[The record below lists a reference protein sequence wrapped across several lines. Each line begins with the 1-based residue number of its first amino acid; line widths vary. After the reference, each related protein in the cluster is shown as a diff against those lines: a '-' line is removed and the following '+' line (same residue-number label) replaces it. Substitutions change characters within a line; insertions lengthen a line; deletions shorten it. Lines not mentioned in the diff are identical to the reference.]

1 MARVPYLEREQL
13 DAEGQA
19 VYDKICRER
28 NIPRPGLQFRALMH
42 NAKATGYL
50 NSLGAQLRYHS
61 AIPENLKEVAIL
73 AVSRE
78 WNSAMEWTAH
88 APLAAKAGVS
98 SGTIEAI
105 RTRGALSGLT
115 EQEQV
120 ITGFV
125 HQLLREKE
133 VTDVT
138 FSAAAKLLGTVGVV
152 DLVLICSYYSAIT
165 MAQIA
170 LKPELE
176 AGKVSTL

>member
-1 MARVPYLEREQL
+1 MARVPYVERKQL
-13 DAEGQA
+13 DAEGQV
-19 VYDKICRER
+19 VYDKICRDR

-42 NAKATGYL
+42 DPKAAGYL

-61 AIPENLKEVAIL
+61 AMPENLKEVAVL

-98 SGTIEAI
+98 SATIEAI

-120 ITGFV
+120 ITRFV
-125 HQLLREKE
+125 HQLLRDKD
-133 VTDVT
+133 VSDVT

-152 DLVLICSYYSAIT
+152 DLVLISGYYSALAI
-165 MAQIA
+165 AQIA